1 MPCRRDHSRIA
12 SILEELP
19 TDQGGRWRHKCAG
32 CAYEAGYEA
41 GYNHESQDIDE
52 VLETGFSSS
61 SKTGSSGVRYSV
73 KIAGQRKI
81 IWRDGRGFFVECPR
95 QKPF

>member
-1 MPCRRDHSRIA
+1 MINRNVRYEKQYVRVVAELGADGRITPMYLLWPDGRRF
-12 SILEELP
+12 
-19 TDQGGRWRHKCAG
+19 
-32 CAYEAGYEA
+32 
-41 GYNHESQDIDE
+41 DIDE